1 MTHQTTKVSQKV
13 TMLGAALSLLIPAV
27 IGGCGDSSSKPTTPP
42 ITVTVGAMLP
52 TTGPNANSDWIS
64 AVELALSD
72 INDAVK
78 AAKMTQPVAFT
89 VEEKDTASDET
100 KAHDAMLAYSGDSA
114 KIVITEASNA
124 AIGANKWN
132 YEQIDLVA
140 AGMPALGAPMPVIS
154 FTATSASLNNA
165 TATDAVPVRQEA
177 LRDAANWF
185 YRTCPV
191 SNNLSTIRLNEIFGG
206 LAPGS
211 NGDVNNDGKVKVVWI
226 GSADTATQSSITGDI
241 KAVNTYLGTAAGMA
255 AIGGK
260 TFISENVGFNPGT
273 DPTSFDYTMAI
284 GQATDNFNEQT
295 MMPDVVPDLII
306 NKALPNIAIPFIKAY
321 KQNPAGTYSIFQ
333 DGSFRRNTLLVAL
346 GTAADGQVGV
356 SNIAFMNNASGTLF
370 ASEQSA
376 KTGYAPAAYEAQGY
390 DAMALALL
398 AVIKASI
405 DNKTAIT
412 NATTNMADP
421 ALLTPDMVHTALDQL
436 NTPNATVTFG
446 TGAAEFKKAIAA
458 LELGQSV
465 NYNGASG
472 NVDFDT
478 ADTTPAVTTLGDTY
492 DYATLWKIEG
502 GVFKEKQ
509 WFNCLPGQNCA
520 SLAQLPAQ

>member
-1 MTHQTTKVSQKV
+1 
-13 TMLGAALSLLIPAV
+13 
-27 IGGCGDSSSKPTTPP
+27 
-42 ITVTVGAMLP
+42 MLP

-255 AIGGK
+255 AIGTK
-260 TFISENVGFNPGT
+260 TFVSESVKFDPGT

-356 SNIAFMNNASGTLF
+356 SNIAFMANDSGNLF

>member
-1 MTHQTTKVSQKV
+1 MTHETRSATPKASRKVSI
-13 TMLGAALSLLIPAV
+13 LGATLSLLIPAA
-27 IGGCGDSSSKPTTPP
+27 IGGCGDSTSKPTTPP

-64 AVELALSD
+64 AVELALKDVS
-72 INDAVK
+72 NAVK
-78 AAKMTQPVAFT
+78 ASKTLLQPVTFT

-100 KAHDAMLAYSGDSA
+100 MAHEAMIAYSGDGA

-124 AIGANKWN
+124 AIGSNKWN
-132 YEQIDLVA
+132 YEQIDNATGVSPL
-140 AGMPALGAPMPVIS
+140 PVIS
-154 FTATSASLNNA
+154 FTATSASLNNP
-165 TATDAVPVRQEA
+165 TATDMTPARQDA
-177 LRDAANWF
+177 LRDPANWF

-191 SNNLSTIRLNEIFGG
+191 SNNLSQIRLNEIFGG
-206 LAPGS
+206 LVPGT
-211 NGDVNNDGKVKVVWI
+211 NGDVNGDGKVKVVWI
-226 GSADTATQSSITGDI
+226 GSLDTSTQSSITGDI

-260 TFISENVGFNPGT
+260 TFISENVSFDPGT
-273 DPTSFDYTMAI
+273 DPTSFDYTPYI
-284 GQATDNFNEQT
+284 TKATDAHNETT
-295 MMPDVVPDLII
+295 MMDDVVPDLII

-321 KQNPAGTYSIFQ
+321 KQNPANTYNIFQ

-356 SNIAFMNNASGTLF
+356 SNIAVMHNASGMLF
-370 ASEQSA
+370 ATEQSA
-376 KTGYAPAAYEAQGY
+376 KTGYLPAAYESQGY

-405 DNKTAIT
+405 DNTIT
-412 NATTNMADP
+412 DP

-436 NTPNATVTFG
+436 NTPSADVTFG
-446 TGAAEFKKAIAA
+446 TGTVEFTKAIDA
-458 LELGQSV
+458 LQNHQTV

-478 ADTTPAVTTLGDTY
+478 QDTVPAVQTFGDTY
-492 DYATLWKIEG
+492 DYATLWKIQG
-502 GVFKEKQ
+502 GVFNETQ
-509 WFNCLPGQNCA
+509 FFNCLPGQNCA
-520 SLAQLPAQ
+520 SVDPLPAQ